1 MRYDTVALGRAGGT
15 DYFCLDELLTPDE
28 RAVRDRVR
36 RFCDDDV
43 IPVINGYWE
52 RAEFPFDLVPRIA
65 SLGIAGGTLR
75 GHGCAGLSALASGV
89 VSMEL
94 GRGDASIAT
103 FVGVH
108 SGLAMG
114 AIGRLGSEEQRARWL
129 PAMAR
134 FERIGAFAL
143 TEPDHGSD
151 AVALETRA
159 RRDGGHYVIDGH
171 KRWIGNASFADVVVV
186 WARDDDGEV
195 GGFVVERGTPGY
207 QATVITGKTSKRA
220 VWQADVRLDSLR
232 VPVENRL
239 AEARTFRDTAKVLA
253 ATRLAVGWEALGHA
267 IAVYEVAQRYTQERE
282 QFGQPLAAFQIVQ
295 QRLAWMLAEIT
306 AMQTL
311 TTRAAQLADQDA
323 LTDAQS
329 ALVKMHN
336 AAKARAIVAD
346 ARDLLGG
353 NGILLDFHVARH
365 QADMEAVVTYEGTDT
380 IQSLIVGREITGHQA
395 FAPPRPGRGTAEK
408 A

>member
-1 MRYDTVALGRAGGT
+1 MEKMTHDTADLGRSRGT
-15 DYFCLDELLTPDE
+15 DFFCLDELLTPEE

-36 RFCDDDV
+36 RFCDDQV

-52 RAEFPFDLVPRIA
+52 RAEFPFDLVPGIA
-65 SLGIAGGTLR
+65 ALGIAGGTLR
-75 GHGCAGLSALASGV
+75 EHGCAGLSALASGL

-94 GRGDASIAT
+94 GRGDASVAT

-134 FERIGAFAL
+134 WERIGAFAL

-159 RRDGGHYVIDGH
+159 RRDGDHYVIDGE
-171 KRWIGNASFADVVVV
+171 KRWIGNASFADLVIV
-186 WARDDDGEV
+186 WARDDDGDV
-195 GGFVVERGTPGY
+195 GGFVVEKGTPGY
-207 QATVITGKTSKRA
+207 EADVIAGKTSKRA
-220 VWQADVRLDSLR
+220 VWQADIRLRSVR
-232 VPVENRL
+232 VPVEHRL
-239 AEARTFRDTAKVLA
+239 AESRTFRDTARVLGPA
-253 ATRLAVGWEALGHA
+253 RLSVGWEALGHA
-267 IAVYEVAQRYTQERE
+267 IAVYEVAQRYAEQRV
-282 QFGQPLAAFQIVQ
+282 QFGQPLASFQIVQ

-311 TTRAAQLADQDA
+311 TVRAAQLLERDA

-329 ALVKMHN
+329 ALVKMNN
-336 AAKARAIVAD
+336 AAKARAIVDD

-353 NGILLDFHVARH
+353 NGILLEYHVARH

-380 IQSLIVGREITGHQA
+380 IQSLIIGREITGQQA
-395 FAPPRPGRGTAEK
+395 FAPSRD
-408 A
+408 

>member
-1 MRYDTVALGRAGGT
+1 MVAMAYDTADLGRSRGT
-15 DYFCLDELLTPDE
+15 DFFCLDELLTAE
-28 RAVRDRVR
+28 ELAVRDRVR
-36 RFCDDDV
+36 RFCDDEV
-43 IPVINGYWE
+43 IPVINDYWE

-65 SLGIAGGTLR
+65 ALGIAGGSLE
-75 GHGCAGLSALASGV
+75 GHGCAGLSALASGM

-94 GRGDASIAT
+94 GRGDASVAT

-134 FERIGAFAL
+134 WERIGAFAL

-159 RRDGGHYVIDGH
+159 RRDGDHYVIDGE
-171 KRWIGNASFADVVVV
+171 KRWIGNASFADLVVV
-186 WARDDDGEV
+186 WARDDDGDV
-195 GGFVVERGTPGY
+195 GGFVVEKGTPGY
-207 QATVITGKTSKRA
+207 EAEVMTGKTSKRA
-220 VWQADVRLDSLR
+220 VWQADVRLRSVR
-232 VPVENRL
+232 VPAENRL
-239 AEARTFRDTAKVLA
+239 AESQSFRDTARVLGPA
-253 ATRLAVGWEALGHA
+253 RLSVGWEALGHA
-267 IAVYEVAQRYTQERE
+267 IAVYEVAERYAEQRV
-282 QFGQPLAAFQIVQ
+282 QFGQPLASFQIVQ

-311 TTRAAQLADQDA
+311 TVRAAQLLERDA

-329 ALVKMHN
+329 ALVKMNN
-336 AAKARAIVAD
+336 AAKARAIVDD

-353 NGILLDFHVARH
+353 NGILLEYHVARH

-380 IQSLIVGREITGHQA
+380 IQSLILGREITGQQA
-395 FAPPRPGRGTAEK
+395 FAPPRQG
-408 A
+408 